1 MRRVFLTLAVLAGF
15 GFAGAVA
22 IVGFG
27 LYNVSAQ
34 VGHWPGVSWVLH
46 TTFRNSVALRAPSME
61 DAPDLSDPDLIALG
75 AGHYATAC
83 TPCHAAPGEQ
93 RSATMQ
99 AMVPAPPHIDEAV
112 AHWKPNEMH
121 WIVENGIKMSGMP
134 AWPAKERD
142 DEVWSVVAYLTAVK
156 VENAPTLPDVTGDT
170 KSYCT
175 ACHERIGGRVPRLD
189 ILEPD
194 YIAKKLRQYRD
205 GTRPSGIM
213 AQAASLVPTGEMAA
227 LTTGFSGRAAER
239 DVADVDPVLLGRG
252 EELARRG
259 TRDIPTCLD
268 CHGGDAA
275 NRRGPAVAGQPEAF
289 LKVQMELWHDGI
301 YDADPLMHAAARELT
316 EEDIEALAAYFSRL
330 QP

>member
-1 MRRVFLTLAVLAGF
+1 MKRVFLTLAALAGL
-15 GFAGAVA
+15 GLAGAVA
-22 IVGFG
+22 VVGLG

-34 VGHWPGVSWVLH
+34 VVHWPGVSWVLH
-46 TTFRNSVALRAPSME
+46 TTFRNSIALRAPSME

-83 TPCHAAPGEQ
+83 APCHAAPGDT

-99 AMVPAPPHIDEAV
+99 AMVPAPPHIAEAV
-112 AHWKPNEMH
+112 AHWQPNEMH

-134 AWPAKERD
+134 AWPAKERG
-142 DEVWSVVAYLTAVK
+142 DEVWAVVAYLAAVK
-156 VENAPTLPDVTGDT
+156 VENAPALPDVTGET
-170 KSYCT
+170 QSYCA

-189 ILEPD
+189 MLGSD
-194 YIAKKLRQYRD
+194 YIAEKLRQYRD

-213 AQAASLVPTGEMAA
+213 AQAASLVPHEELAV
-227 LTTGFSGRAAER
+227 LVKGFSGRAADR
-239 DVADVDPVLLGRG
+239 DSEKADPALLERG

-259 TRDIPTCLD
+259 TRDIPTCLA

-275 NRRGPAVAGQPEAF
+275 NRRGPAIAGQPDAF
-289 LKVQMELWHDGI
+289 LKVQLKLWHDGV
-301 YDADPLMHAAARELT
+301 YDADPLMHAAARALT
-316 EEDIEALAAYFSRL
+316 KEDIDALASYFSRL